1 MPDYKSVVV
10 STTDKKKNKK
20 KKKENAAL
28 AIVKGLI
35 PWKGDSVGE
44 IIRKIVFLV
53 SIVALCVAVLIIID
67 KYMFEPERQRNEYQS
82 SILQLGNHEP
92 TAEEIAE
99 LPEKAINTEYAP
111 FYAINNDFVGWL
123 SIKGINVNY
132 PVVQGKNNTDYLEKD
147 FYGNYSK
154 NGTIFAD
161 YENEFKNTGETS
173 ANTILYG
180 HNLRTENFFA
190 EITEYRRVDLDKSLE
205 FLKEHPVIEFNT
217 LYEKAKYKIFS
228 VMLINTREEYG
239 DVFNYPALLNFANRD
254 EFNYFT
260 SECLD
265 RSEFFTGVD
274 MKYGDKFLIG
284 AGTVTDEATA
294 AAAKRAGAKFI
305 LTPAVDEGVIGYCVN
320 EGLTVIPGVMTPTEI
335 LTAVRAGAKAVKLFP
350 ASVFPP
356 RIISD
361 LRAPFGGLQVLA
373 SAGITEDNA
382 KEWLKA
388 GAFALAV
395 SSPLLKGAKEND
407 FAAVKS
413 NAERFVRLVN
423 EK

>member
-132 PVVQGKNNTDYLEKD
+132 PVVQGKNNADYLER
-147 FYGNYSK
+147 
-154 NGTIFAD
+154 IFTAITVRTVL
-161 YENEFKNTGETS
+161 FLRIMRT
-173 ANTILYG
+173 
-180 HNLRTENFFA
+180 NLR
-190 EITEYRRVDLDKSLE
+190 IR
-205 FLKEHPVIEFNT
+205 
-217 LYEKAKYKIFS
+217 AKHQQI
-228 VMLINTREEYG
+228 
-239 DVFNYPALLNFANRD
+239 
-254 EFNYFT
+254 
-260 SECLD
+260 
-265 RSEFFTGVD
+265 RSF
-274 MKYGDKFLIG
+274 
-284 AGTVTDEATA
+284 
-294 AAAKRAGAKFI
+294 
-305 LTPAVDEGVIGYCVN
+305 
-320 EGLTVIPGVMTPTEI
+320 TVITCVPKTSLP
-335 LTAVRAGAKAVKLFP
+335 K
-350 ASVFPP
+350 
-356 RIISD
+356 
-361 LRAPFGGLQVLA
+361 
-373 SAGITEDNA
+373 
-382 KEWLKA
+382 
-388 GAFALAV
+388 
-395 SSPLLKGAKEND
+395 
-407 FAAVKS
+407 
-413 NAERFVRLVN
+413 
-423 EK
+423 

>member
-217 LYEKAKYKIFS
+217 LYEKAKY
-228 VMLINTREEYG
+228 
-239 DVFNYPALLNFANRD
+239 PAILNFANRD

-274 MKYGDKFLIG
+274 MKYGDKFLTLSTCEFEVGLYDMRIVVVARKVRDG
-284 AGTVTDEATA
+284 ESDSFTDEQIKSF
-294 AAAKRAGAKFI
+294 KRNPDTKQCRTIRELYYYG
-305 LTPAVDEGVIGYCVN
+305 
-320 EGLTVIPGVMTPTEI
+320 
-335 LTAVRAGAKAVKLFP
+335 
-350 ASVFPP
+350 
-356 RIISD
+356 
-361 LRAPFGGLQVLA
+361 
-373 SAGITEDNA
+373 
-382 KEWLKA
+382 KEWSGRYWNPAWIEGFKKD
-388 GAFALAV
+388 
-395 SSPLLKGAKEND
+395 SSFKTESSD
-407 FAAVKS
+407 
-413 NAERFVRLVN
+413 
-423 EK
+423 

>member
-53 SIVALCVAVLIIID
+53 SIVALCAAVLIIID

-180 HNLRTENFFA
+180 HNLRTANFFA

-239 DVFNYPALLNFANRD
+239 DVFNYPAILNFANRD

-274 MKYGDKFLIG
+274 MKYGDKFLTLSTCEFEVGLYDMRIVVVARKVRDG
-284 AGTVTDEATA
+284 ESDSFTDEQIKSF
-294 AAAKRAGAKFI
+294 KRNPDTKQCRTIRELYYYG
-305 LTPAVDEGVIGYCVN
+305 
-320 EGLTVIPGVMTPTEI
+320 
-335 LTAVRAGAKAVKLFP
+335 
-350 ASVFPP
+350 
-356 RIISD
+356 
-361 LRAPFGGLQVLA
+361 
-373 SAGITEDNA
+373 
-382 KEWLKA
+382 KEWSGRYWNPAWIEGFKKD
-388 GAFALAV
+388 
-395 SSPLLKGAKEND
+395 SSFKTESSD
-407 FAAVKS
+407 
-413 NAERFVRLVN
+413 
-423 EK
+423 

>member
-1 MPDYKSVVV
+1 MPDYKSVIV
-10 STTDKKKNKK
+10 SSNKNKKKKK
-20 KKKENAAL
+20 KKKENAFA
-28 AIVKGLI
+28 AIFKGLI
-35 PWKGDSVGE
+35 PWKGDSIGE
-44 IIRKIVFLV
+44 VIRKIVFLV

-67 KYMFEPERQRNEYQS
+67 TYLFKPKRESADYQS
-82 SILQLGNHEP
+82 SILQLGEHEP
-92 TAEEIAE
+92 TAEEIKK

-123 SIKGINVNY
+123 SINGINVNY
-132 PVVQGKNNTDYLEKD
+132 PVVQGKDNTHYLETD

-205 FLKEHPVIEFNT
+205 FLKAHPVIEFNT

-228 VMLINTREEYG
+228 VMLLNTREEYG
-239 DVFNYPALLNFANRD
+239 DVFNYPALLNFASRD

-274 MKYGDKFLIG
+274 MKYGDKFLTLSTCEFEVGLYDMRIVIVARKVREG
-284 AGTVTDEATA
+284 ESDAFTADEIASFKRNPDPKLCKTMRELYYYDAEWSGRYWDPAWIEGFKKDSSFITDDSDKDTDNTTEA
-294 AAAKRAGAKFI
+294 
-305 LTPAVDEGVIGYCVN
+305 ES
-320 EGLTVIPGVMTPTEI
+320 TE
-335 LTAVRAGAKAVKLFP
+335 
-350 ASVFPP
+350 
-356 RIISD
+356 
-361 LRAPFGGLQVLA
+361 
-373 SAGITEDNA
+373 
-382 KEWLKA
+382 
-388 GAFALAV
+388 
-395 SSPLLKGAKEND
+395 
-407 FAAVKS
+407 
-413 NAERFVRLVN
+413 
-423 EK
+423 

>member
-10 STTDKKKNKK
+10 STADKKKKKK

-67 KYMFEPERQRNEYQS
+67 KYMFEPERQRKEYQS

-132 PVVQGKNNTDYLEKD
+132 PVVQGENNTEYLEKD

-228 VMLINTREEYG
+228 VMLINTR
-239 DVFNYPALLNFANRD
+239 
-254 EFNYFT
+254 
-260 SECLD
+260 
-265 RSEFFTGVD
+265 
-274 MKYGDKFLIG
+274 
-284 AGTVTDEATA
+284 
-294 AAAKRAGAKFI
+294 
-305 LTPAVDEGVIGYCVN
+305 
-320 EGLTVIPGVMTPTEI
+320 
-335 LTAVRAGAKAVKLFP
+335 
-350 ASVFPP
+350 
-356 RIISD
+356 
-361 LRAPFGGLQVLA
+361 
-373 SAGITEDNA
+373 
-382 KEWLKA
+382 
-388 GAFALAV
+388 
-395 SSPLLKGAKEND
+395 
-407 FAAVKS
+407 
-413 NAERFVRLVN
+413 
-423 EK
+423 